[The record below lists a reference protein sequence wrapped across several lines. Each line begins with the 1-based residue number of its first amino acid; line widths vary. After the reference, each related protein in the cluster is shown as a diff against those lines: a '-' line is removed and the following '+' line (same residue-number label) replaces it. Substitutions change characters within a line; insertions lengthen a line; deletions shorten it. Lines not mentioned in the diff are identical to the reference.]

1 MTKSDVAMACLI
13 LMLAAGCGGGIRPVE
28 IFPED
33 TCDVCRMAVSDQR
46 FASEIIEDDGTVH
59 KFDDLGCLQ
68 KFRAK
73 GGGMKIAALYVKD
86 YDTGAWIAYEKST
99 IVETGIATPMASGR
113 VAFAAADRARAFARA
128 HPLEHAA
135 AAGCCSGAEE

>member
-1 MTKSDVAMACLI
+1 MTKHSVAAVW
-13 LMLAAGCGGGIRPVE
+13 LAAVFAGGCGGELRPVDL
-28 IFPED
+28 FPED
-33 TCDVCRMAVSDQR
+33 MCGVCRMAVSDPR

-73 GGGMKIAALYVKD
+73 AGGMKIAAIFVKD
-86 YDTGAWIAYEKST
+86 FETRAWVAYEKST

-113 VAFAAADRARAFARA
+113 VAFAGTDRARTFAA
-128 HPLEHAA
+128 EHPPQQA
-135 AAGCCSGAEE
+135 AAGCCSGMED